1 MLTMSSAQA
10 QRAERPAS
18 SSSPIHQAPPD
29 FDAGAMPILARHW
42 FAVAPFRANG
52 EVAAEAVA
60 DLRFRRQ
67 VQRLCRLGPR
77 VVGELLAELG
87 AERGIQTVIDRKLD
101 TYAEFDLAAL
111 EVTGGDRFWPVPTHE
126 VQR

>member
-1 MLTMSSAQA
+1 MSSAQA

-67 VQRLCRLGPR
+67 VIRLHEHGPR
-77 VVGELLAELG
+77 ATAELLAELG
-87 AERGIQTVIDRKLD
+87 AERSIMTLIGQKIDR
-101 TYAEFDLAAL
+101 YAELEPEALAAA
-111 EVTGGDRFWPVPTHE
+111 GGDDFWVVPIRE
-126 VQR
+126 VRS